1 MSWLTIVIIAYLF
14 LALVN
19 LIDKFLLDNVLGNPK
34 VYAFL
39 ISVLG
44 SVVILAAPWFL
55 IWPGWFLFTWQI
67 VVGALF
73 PIALILMFAALKHG
87 DASKITVLIGGV
99 IPIFTIIFS
108 YLFFQERFTMSQ
120 WGGIAFL
127 LIGTFVIALI
137 SGNKTGDVEKQN
149 KNNRAAFWLSFFSA
163 LAYALFFVGTK
174 YAYNHHDFFS
184 SFIWIRIGSLFLALL
199 LLVGRTSRREI
210 LGSLKSGQ
218 PSGTNRN
225 RFIIIGNQ
233 ALGAVAF
240 VLQNYAI
247 SFGSVALVN
256 ALQGVQYAFLLI
268 FGWLFTIFN
277 PKIIKENLSRRVVLQ
292 KIAAIILITIGLYFI
307 AI

>member
-1 MSWLTIVIIAYLF
+1 MSWLAIVIIAYLF

-19 LIDKFLLDNVLGNPK
+19 LIDKFLLENVLGNPK

-44 SVVILAAPWFL
+44 SVVLLAAPWFL
-55 IWPGWFLFTWQI
+55 IWPGWFLFIWQM

-73 PIALILMFAALKHG
+73 PLALILMFAALKHG
-87 DASKITVLIGGV
+87 DASKITVLIGGI

-108 YLFFQERFTMSQ
+108 SFFFQERFTANQ
-120 WGGIAFL
+120 WGGIVFL
-127 LIGTFVIALI
+127 LIGTFAIALI
-137 SGNKTGDVEKQN
+137 SGHQSGSQKKQAS
-149 KNNRAAFWLSFFSA
+149 NNRAAFWLSCFSA
-163 LAYALFFVGTK
+163 LTYALFFIGTK

-199 LLVGRTSRREI
+199 LLVGRKNRREI

-218 PSGTNRN
+218 PSGTNKN
-225 RFIIIGNQ
+225 RLIIIGNQ
-233 ALGAVAF
+233 ALGALAF
-240 VLQNYAI
+240 ILQNYAI
-247 SFGSVALVN
+247 SFGSVAILN

-277 PKIIKENLSRRVVLQ
+277 PKIIKEDLSRRVIWQ
-292 KIAAIILITIGLYFI
+292 KIAAIIMITVGLYFI
-307 AI
+307 AA